1 MFCMNINGH
10 INACFIITVYKK
22 SHSVIRKRYTS
33 ISFRRLQS
41 RIWNKGVYSKL
52 PCKRIPFPF
61 VYEIESVKQL
71 VHIGLSCLF
80 SSSFFFF
87 FPLQNVAFI
96 FLFCLVDCFYQ
107 TTVPKSKK
115 PKSYLLCTAGFS
127 GGPAICD
134 IC

>member
-10 INACFIITVYKK
+10 TNACFIITVYKK

-87 FPLQNVAFI
+87 FPPSKCCIHFS
-96 FLFCLVDCFYQ
+96 FLSCGLFLSNHS
-107 TTVPKSKK
+107 PKKQK
-115 PKSYLLCTAGFS
+115 TKILFVVYCRL
-127 GGPAICD
+127 
-134 IC
+134 